1 MTDYTVTLDESEV
14 KALSCMSL
22 VADPQEF
29 AQNFVTNRARIAIE
43 EIVQL
48 YTSKALDAGIAIP
61 GTRAEIVS
69 DAHTRGWIQTA
80 SEQTAASQL
89 PE

>member
-1 MTDYTVTLDESEV
+1 MTDYTVTLSESEV
-14 KALSCMSL
+14 KALNCISL

-29 AQNFVTNRARIAIE
+29 AQNFVSNRARMDIDK
-43 EIVQL
+43 IVQL
-48 YTSKALDAGIAIP
+48 YTTKALDEGIAIP
-61 GTRAEIVS
+61 ATRELIVS

-80 SEQTAASQL
+80 EEQAENNQP